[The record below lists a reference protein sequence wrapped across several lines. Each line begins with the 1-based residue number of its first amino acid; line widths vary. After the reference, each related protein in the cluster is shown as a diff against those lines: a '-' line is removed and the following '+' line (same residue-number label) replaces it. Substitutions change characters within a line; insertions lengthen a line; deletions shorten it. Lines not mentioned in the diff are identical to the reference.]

1 MDDNKERIIVI
12 NNIKG
17 LFEVG
22 NIVGS
27 VIDTDES
34 KEPSIEVHY
43 IDKSLVKDFYNY
55 KQELRN
61 IFVEII
67 MSKTKEEL
75 EKGIKEMIML
85 YYEVLRIEGY
95 DKKLLTNYLFD
106 AINEPHDIYQGMDVL
121 IGENISEELIEEFE
135 TKMENIEFYY
145 EIYKEMVVLLLPLL
159 KGFPSRI
166 NMYYNLEKFLTNKLN
181 II

>member
-67 MSKTKEEL
+67 MSKTKEQL
-75 EKGIKEMIML
+75 EKGIKEMIVL

-106 AINEPHDIYQGMDVL
+106 AINEPHDIYQG
-121 IGENISEELIEEFE
+121 NINDNSDEELLKEFE
-135 TKMENIEFYY
+135 AKMKNKEFYY

-166 NMYYNLEKFLTNKLN
+166 NMYYNLEIFLTNKLN
-181 II
+181 IK